1 MKVTAISKGFFGGEV
16 RNYNDVTQKGD
27 SFVITSRLDEDDKN
41 IKPADHKAD
50 IEAQFSSKWMKK
62 A

>member
-1 MKVTAISKGFFGGEV
+1 MKVTAKAKGFFGGEV
-16 RNYNDVTQKGD
+16 RNYNEVTQKGD
-27 SFVITSRLDEDDKN
+27 SFLIESRLPKSASAIE
-41 IKPADHKAD
+41 HKTD

>member
-1 MKVTAISKGFFGGEV
+1 MKVTAKAKGFFGGEV
-16 RNYNDVTQKGD
+16 RNYNDATQKGD
-27 SFVITSRLDEDDKN
+27 SFVIASRLDDSA
-41 IKPADHKAD
+41 KPAEHKAD